1 MKYCIKCGN
10 ELNDD
15 ARFCVSCGTA
25 VVQEAAPE
33 EETYVANDDAV
44 LIQEEKE
51 CLDNFYRFFKYE
63 RLAWKIMGI
72 VILIISLIFIG
83 FGFLA
88 FLIGAATGEEM
99 GIAFAAGFGGIYV
112 LYGLIFLPIA
122 IINLKMVG
130 KAEYYMDIIY
140 RDARPAIKRCNA
152 VGMIVLGAFFNTIA
166 MAFIIVNFVLAK
178 TKAPILQRVV
188 ERQQA
193 ANK

>member
-33 EETYVANDDAV
+33 VETYVANEDAV

-63 RLAWKIMGI
+63 RLAWKISGI
-72 VILIISLIFIG
+72 VATVLACVFIG
-83 FGFLA
+83 FGLLFVLVGAGLEEA
-88 FLIGAATGEEM
+88 FFMGFSSIYIVY
-99 GIAFAAGFGGIYV
+99 GIAF
-112 LYGLIFLPIA
+112 LPIG
-122 IINLKMVG
+122 IVSLKMVG

>member
-33 EETYVANDDAV
+33 VETYVANEDAV

-63 RLAWKIMGI
+63 RLAWKISGI
-72 VILIISLIFIG
+72 VFLILSIVFMG
-83 FGFLA
+83 FGLLFALLA
-88 FLIGAATGEEM
+88 AVVEE
-99 GIAFAAGFGGIYV
+99 AFAAGFGAIYI
-112 LYGLIFLPIA
+112 LYGLLILPVA
-122 IINLKMVG
+122 IVNLKMVS

-140 RDARPAIKRCNA
+140 KDARPVVKRCSS
-152 VGMIVLGAFFNTIA
+152 VGMIVLGAMFNTIA

>member
-1 MKYCIKCGN
+1 MKYCVKCGN

-25 VVQEAAPE
+25 VVQETAPE
-33 EETYVANDDAV
+33 VETYVANDDAV

-63 RLAWKIMGI
+63 RLAWKISGI
-72 VILIISLIFIG
+72 VFLILSIVFMG
-83 FGFLA
+83 FGLLFALLA
-88 FLIGAATGEEM
+88 AVVEE
-99 GIAFAAGFGGIYV
+99 AFAAGFGAIYI
-112 LYGLIFLPIA
+112 LYGLLILPVA
-122 IINLKMVG
+122 IVNLKMVS

-140 RDARPAIKRCNA
+140 KDARPVVKRCSS
-152 VGMIVLGAFFNTIA
+152 VGMIVLGAMFNTIA

>member
-33 EETYVANDDAV
+33 VETYVANEDAV

-63 RLAWKIMGI
+63 RLAWKISGI
-72 VILIISLIFIG
+72 VATVLACV
-83 FGFLA
+83 FL
-88 FLIGAATGEEM
+88 
-99 GIAFAAGFGGIYV
+99 GIALICLIAAVAADITALAGVMVFV
-112 LYGLIFLPIA
+112 MYGLIILPVGIV
-122 IINLKMVG
+122 NLKMVG

-140 RDARPAIKRCNA
+140 RDARPVIKRCNA
-152 VGMIVLGAFFNTIA
+152 VGMIVLGALFNTIA

-178 TKAPILQRVV
+178 PKAPILQRVV

>member
-25 VVQEAAPE
+25 VVQETAPE
-33 EETYVANDDAV
+33 VEIYVANEDAV

-63 RLAWKIMGI
+63 RLAWKISGI
-72 VILIISLIFIG
+72 VATVLACV
-83 FGFLA
+83 FL
-88 FLIGAATGEEM
+88 
-99 GIAFAAGFGGIYV
+99 GIALICLIAAVAADITALAGVMVFV
-112 LYGLIFLPIA
+112 MYGLIILPVGIV
-122 IINLKMVG
+122 NLKMVG

-152 VGMIVLGAFFNTIA
+152 VGMIVLGALFNTIA